1 MLRSTSIA
9 VLGLGLV
16 LVACAGASPSKTL
29 AQGPGAPDAVRL
41 PDVLVSTLDGTAVSL
56 PSLADGTPLL
66 INYWYAACPPC
77 KEEMPALAA
86 LAREFSGRVTFI
98 GINPQDDAATAQR
111 VATERGTSYR
121 QLLDSTQRS
130 VDALRLTGFPTT
142 VLVTRFGTIA
152 DTFRKSFTAVE
163 LRDLINRALLS

>member
-16 LVACAGASPSKTL
+16 LVACAGASPSRTL

-56 PSLADGTPLL
+56 PSLADGT
-66 INYWYAACPPC
+66 
-77 KEEMPALAA
+77 
-86 LAREFSGRVTFI
+86 RVTFI

-111 VATERGTSYR
+111 VATERGTTYR

-142 VLVTRFGTIA
+142 VLVTRFGTI